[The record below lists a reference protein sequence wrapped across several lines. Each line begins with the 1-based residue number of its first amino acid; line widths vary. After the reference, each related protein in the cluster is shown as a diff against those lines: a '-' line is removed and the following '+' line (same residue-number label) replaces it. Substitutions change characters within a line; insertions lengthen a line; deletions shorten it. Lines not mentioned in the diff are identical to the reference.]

1 MIGLVLVALPQA
13 ANMQR
18 SDTTCG
24 LACEDRNLPAEAR
37 DEIAVASAWF
47 EAVCRLYPAK
57 SIAN

>member
-1 MIGLVLVALPQA
+1 MFTALPKVP
-13 ANMQR
+13 NMHR
-18 SDTTCG
+18 SDTRCG